1 MKTKHK
7 ETFALNADIQ
17 QLMRLLINTF
27 SSSKKISLREL
38 ISHASDML
46 DKLRYEAITVPYKL
60 QTKQALYIRLIAAK
74 AYNTLPIEDSGIGMT
89 QAELVNNLTKAFME
103 ALHAGGHISMIGQLG
118 VGFYSAYLVA
128 DSVTVV
134 SKHNGDEQNNGE
146 SPAGGSFTVQKEDKY
161 EPLAV

>member
-1 MKTKHK
+1 M
-7 ETFALNADIQ
+7 NADIQ

-46 DKLRYEAITVPYKL
+46 DKLRYEAITVPDKL
-60 QTKQALYIRLIAAK
+60 QTKQALYFRLLAAK
-74 AYNTLPIEDSGIGMT
+74 TYNPLPIEDSGIAMT
-89 QAELVNNLTKAFME
+89 QAELVNNLTKALME

-118 VGFYSAYLVA
+118 VGFYSAYLVP

-134 SKHNGDEQNNGE
+134 SKHNGDEQNDGE
-146 SPAGGSFTVQKEDKY
+146 SPGGGSFTVQKEDKY